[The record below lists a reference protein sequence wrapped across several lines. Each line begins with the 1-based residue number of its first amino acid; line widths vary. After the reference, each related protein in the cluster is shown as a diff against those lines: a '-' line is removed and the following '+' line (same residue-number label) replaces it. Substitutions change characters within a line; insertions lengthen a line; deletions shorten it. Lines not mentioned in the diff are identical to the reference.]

1 MPSKARVEI
10 AVDIVGRIAIVRGRR
25 VLLDSDL
32 AALYG
37 VPTKRLNEQVRRNRR
52 RFPADFAFQLSD
64 EEASALRSQ
73 NATLDTGR
81 GRYTK
86 YRPWAFTEHGAIMVA
101 TILNSARAVEM
112 TVYVVR
118 AFVRLR
124 RALSTHTEL
133 TRELEAL
140 KRSVATL
147 DADTQ
152 RQFDQVYEAI
162 LGLMATSVRQ
172 H

>member
-1 MPSKARVEI
+1 MPSESPVTRPVEI
-10 AVDIVGRIAIVRGRR
+10 VDRILTLRGER

-37 VPTKRLNEQVRRNRR
+37 VTAKRLNGQVKRNRA
-52 RFPADFAFQLSD
+52 RFPADFLFQLTS
-64 EEASALRSQ
+64 EEANSLRSQ
-73 NATLDTGR
+73 SATLEPGR
-81 GRYTK
+81 GKHRK
-86 YRPWAFTEHGAIMVA
+86 YRPWAFTEDGAIMVA
-101 TILNSARAVEM
+101 TVLNSARAVEM

-124 RALSTHTEL
+124 RVIAANDEL
-133 TRELEAL
+133 ARELDLL

-162 LGLMATSVRQ
+162 LGLMATTARQ
-172 H
+172 